1 MVREA
6 QKDIDT
12 SLKNFLMPYPELTKK
27 FNFCQSSASLP
38 QFCPSQP
45 DALMELERQAIR
57 RLKIQESQLRD
68 KSEVTLFWENHY
80 MRKAMVKYL
89 SRV

>member
-1 MVREA
+1 MIGEA
-6 QKDIDT
+6 QKEIDR
-12 SLKNFLMPYPELTKK
+12 SLKNFLMPYPELNKQ
-27 FNFCQSSASLP
+27 FNSCQSLASLP

-68 KSEVTLFWENHY
+68 KSEVTLFWKNHY
-80 MRKAMVKYL
+80 MRKAVVKYL
-89 SRV
+89 RRV